1 MSAFGTKRTSQCA
14 QPMSA
19 FGVKRTMTQVS
30 ENVRFWSSAFLAAH
44 QTTAKIDTHDKI
56 ARVFLGR
63 ARRRKRPIWHL
74 ISIRGRKL
82 ELKRPHSRSSREGA
96 FHPGA
101 RLHLCPGHAVGVARL
116 QCDERLNRMALRATL
131 QPLGRGCRAVSNSY
145 SRCPQI

>member
-82 ELKRPHSRSSREGA
+82 ELKRPPLAEFTRRGLPSRRPPTSLSR
-96 FHPGA
+96 A
-101 RLHLCPGHAVGVARL
+101 RGWGGQAPMR
-116 QCDERLNRMALRATL
+116 
-131 QPLGRGCRAVSNSY
+131 RAVKSY
-145 SRCPQI
+145 GATCNFTTAWPRMPCSEQ